1 MHFGVKNQ
9 QWKYT
14 MNGQEIE
21 EVETEKDVGFLVA
34 TTLKPSLQCSA
45 AAGKANGVLG
55 QISRGVK
62 YRDKKTF
69 LQLYKVYVRPHLEYC
84 IQAWSPYT
92 QADKEKLEKVQKRA
106 VGMVAGLRGRNYEQ
120 KLREVGLTTLEER
133 RVSGDM
139 I

>member
-21 EVETEKDVGFLVA
+21 EVETEKDVGVLVA
-34 TTLKPSLQCSA
+34 TTLKPSLQCSS

-55 QISRGVK
+55 QISREVK

-69 LQLYKVYVRPHLEYC
+69 VQLYKVYVRPHLEYC
-84 IQAWSPYT
+84 IQVWSPYT
-92 QADKEKLEKVQKRA
+92 QADKDKLEKVQKRA
-106 VGMVAGLRGRNYEQ
+106 VGIRQDSEAGTMSRN
-120 KLREVGLTTLEER
+120 
-133 RVSGDM
+133 
-139 I
+139 